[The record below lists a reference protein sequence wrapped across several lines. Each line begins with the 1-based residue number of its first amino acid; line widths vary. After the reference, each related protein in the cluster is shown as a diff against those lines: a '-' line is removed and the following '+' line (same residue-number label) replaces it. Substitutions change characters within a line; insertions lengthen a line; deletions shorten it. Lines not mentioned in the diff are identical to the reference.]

1 MEEWHE
7 NYIDRQNEIILS
19 VLEHW
24 TTGSKQRKKITKR
37 YSARMSQGGSKDYLS
52 ASWTD
57 GHGHTLVKGRRSI
70 Q

>member
-19 VLEHW
+19 MLEHW
-24 TTGSKQRKKITKR
+24 TTGFRAKKKIAKR
-37 YSARMSQGGSKDYLS
+37 YSTRMNRGVSKDYLS

-57 GHGHTLVKGRRSI
+57 GHGHTLVKGKRSI